1 MIGILII
8 THGELGNSLLHCA
21 HHVMGIDPPFLMQ
34 LGVSIHDDPTNL
46 LPKAREMVRHLDQG
60 DGVLVLSDIYGA
72 TPCNI
77 ACRLVE
83 PGKVEGVAGVS
94 LPMLVRALSYR
105 HEILPIVVEKAM
117 SGGLEGVVHFTEEA
131 FSTHK

>member
-1 MIGILII
+1 
-8 THGELGNSLLHCA
+8 
-21 HHVMGIDPPFLMQ
+21 MGIDPPFLMQ
-34 LGVSIHDDPTNL
+34 LGVSVHDDPANL
-46 LPKAREMVRHLDQG
+46 LPKAREMVQQLDQG

-83 PGKVEGVAGVS
+83 PGRVEGVAGVS

>member
-8 THGELGNSLLHCA
+8 AHGNLGDSLLHCA
-21 HHVMGIDPPFLMQ
+21 HHVMGIDPPHLMQ
-34 LGVSIHDDPTNL
+34 LGVSIHDDPARL
-46 LPKAREMVRHLDQG
+46 LPRAREMVRQLDQG
-60 DGVLVLSDIYGA
+60 DGVLVLADIYGA

-83 PGKVEGVAGVS
+83 PGRVEGVSGVS

-117 SGGLEGVVHFTEEA
+117 SGGLEGVMHFTEEA
-131 FSTHK
+131 CSNRP